1 MEKRKDVPEY
11 GSFLFLV
18 VLWKSPKG
26 RCIIDSEDLP
36 RRNKMIHQK
45 FYCDYDGPIAE
56 TKAGKLR
63 GYRLGKI
70 YYFLGVRYGT
80 AARFRSPEPVKP
92 FSGVADCFVT
102 GDACPLASRGK
113 SHSMSGYEAMLM
125 QGRQQYRSEDCLNLN
140 LWTPTLSRDAKKPV
154 IVWISGGGFHSGA
167 VNETEGTDGA
177 NLSEYADAVVVSV
190 NHRLA
195 ILGFLDLSPFD
206 PVRWRN
212 TGNKGLEDLV
222 LALEW
227 IRENIESFGGDPDN
241 VTLIGHSGGAC
252 KLWALMQ
259 TPAADGLFHKCVMES
274 GCAGN
279 MTFPRKGHNGY
290 EIVHKT
296 LEKLGLSDSDAV
308 MLESMDYEK
317 LLDGYLAAYAE
328 MSAAYM
334 ADGIYRYVGKTV
346 LANDYFA
353 GDPFVYGLREES
365 RKIPCIIGSAF
376 AEQQSL
382 RLNVAAKK
390 YEVPREEQIA
400 RIREIY
406 GEKTE
411 TVAELFERA
420 YPGKSLLD
428 LVNYETVFRTQI
440 LRWCERKAEYGA
452 PCWLYVFALESPFN
466 GGLPAHHGADI
477 PFALHNVAKMP
488 AAQIPGISERV
499 EEEFSG
505 AVSAFARYGD
515 PNHRNLPHWDPYTSQ
530 MPATMV
536 FDFETQ
542 EKMDFDRE
550 LVALNNKCVPWR
562 RFPI

>member
-1 MEKRKDVPEY
+1 MNHKE
-11 GSFLFLV
+11 
-18 VLWKSPKG
+18 
-26 RCIIDSEDLP
+26 
-36 RRNKMIHQK
+36 
-45 FYCDYDGPIAE
+45 FYCDRSGPIAE
-56 TKAGKLR
+56 TKAGRLR
-63 GYRLGKI
+63 GYRWGNT

-80 AARFRSPEPVKP
+80 AERFMSPKAVEP
-92 FSGVADCFVT
+92 FEGVVDCFVT
-102 GDACPLASRGK
+102 GDACPTASRGK
-113 SHSMSGYEAMLM
+113 DHSMAGYEAMLM
-125 QGRQQYRSEDCLNLN
+125 QGRQHYRSEDCLNLN
-140 LWTPTLSRDAKKPV
+140 LWTPSLERGAKKPV

-177 NLSEYADAVVVSV
+177 NLSEYADAVVVSI

-195 ILGFLDLSPFD
+195 ILGFFDLSPFD
-206 PVRWRN
+206 PVRYRN

-222 LALEW
+222 LALTW

-259 TPAADGLFHKCVMES
+259 TPAADGLYHKCVMES

-279 MTFPRKGHNGY
+279 MTFPKKEHNGY

-296 LEKLGLSDSDAV
+296 LLALGLGDGDV
-308 MLESMDYEK
+308 EQLETIDYET
-317 LLDGYLAAYAE
+317 LLTAYLSAYKE

-346 LANDYFA
+346 LVNDYFL
-353 GDPFVYGLREES
+353 GDPFVYGLRKEAW
-365 RKIPCIIGSAF
+365 KIPCIIGSAF

-382 RLNVAAKK
+382 RLNVAPDK
-390 YEVPREEQIA
+390 YNTPREAQLEK
-400 RIREIY
+400 IRSIY
-406 GEKTE
+406 GEKTQE
-411 TVAELFERA
+411 VAALFEKA

-428 LVNYETVFRTQI
+428 LINYETVFRTQI
-440 LRWCERKAEYGA
+440 LRWCEQKAEYGA

-477 PFALHNVAKMP
+477 PFALHNVSKMP

-505 AVSAFARYGD
+505 AVAAFARSGD
-515 PNHRNLPHWDPYTSQ
+515 PNHKNLPRWDRYTPEQ
-530 MPATMV
+530 PATMI
-536 FDFETQ
+536 FDRETE
-542 EKMDFDRE
+542 EKIDFDRE
-550 LVALNNKCVPWR
+550 LVRLNNECVPWR